1 MQIRI
6 KGGVAGATLS
16 KREKDA
22 LDTTLTVL
30 EFLARNDLFAITV
43 YSSLVAELTRRG
55 AISPVLTTQST
66 LDLKESE
73 EVDGEV
79 AKA

>member
-1 MQIRI
+1 VQIRI

-43 YSSLVAELTRRG
+43 YSSLVAELKKRG
-55 AISPVLTTQST
+55 AISEIPSTQTT
-66 LDLKESE
+66 LDLKDTE
-73 EVDGEV
+73 EADGKV
-79 AKA
+79 AKT